1 MPKLVKE
8 KKVEAKFYKEKFNKF
23 IDIGIPKDLK
33 RSERF
38 LNVYVDKKAVFL
50 DRDGVINKD
59 FGYVHKKKNFV
70 EEKYFQIYKFFK
82 NRGYLVFVITNQSGV
97 GRGYYSLKDVNN
109 LHNWMNSVF
118 IDNGSHIDEFYY
130 SPYYKFSTNKKF
142 RKNENFR
149 KPGIGF

>member
-1 MPKLVKE
+1 M
-8 KKVEAKFYKEKFNKF
+8 
-23 IDIGIPKDLK
+23 
-33 RSERF
+33 
-38 LNVYVDKKAVFL
+38 DKKAVFL

-59 FGYVHKKKNFV
+59 FGYVHKKEKILWRKNIF
-70 EEKYFQIYKFFK
+70 KFINFLK

-130 SPYYKFSTNKKF
+130 SPYYKFSTNK
-142 RKNENFR
+142 N
-149 KPGIGF
+149 